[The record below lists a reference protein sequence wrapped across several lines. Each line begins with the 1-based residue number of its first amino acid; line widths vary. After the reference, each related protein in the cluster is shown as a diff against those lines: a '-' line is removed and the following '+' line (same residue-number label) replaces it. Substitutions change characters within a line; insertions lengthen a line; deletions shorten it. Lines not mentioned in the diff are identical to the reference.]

1 MARSIFSTDVWGQ
14 RNTVVVVGIALLLA
28 ALVMVG
34 LLAPPAQAF
43 STFTVN
49 RTGDQSDADTNN
61 PNCDINVA
69 TAGNQCTL
77 RAAIEQ
83 ANNNAN
89 PLEVDRINFNFSG
102 TGVHTISPLTALP
115 DITEPVIVNGYS
127 QPGSSVNTLAKG
139 TNAKLL
145 IQLDGT
151 DSSAGGFTGGLGV
164 SASNTVV
171 KGLVINGFNT
181 TGIEIAPGLP
191 EVLTNVRVEG
201 NFLGTDPSGTVAKA
215 NTTGMELF
223 ATSNST
229 VGGTTLA
236 SRNLISGNTY
246 DGVFIM
252 GAGYSIWGNAE
263 NNLVQGNLI
272 GTQKDGTKALSN
284 GEDGVG
290 VLEVAS
296 DTANGNSIL
305 SNSIFSNDDLGI
317 DLGDNGPTANDPED
331 TDTGA
336 NRLQNFPVLSSA
348 TTTSGT
354 TTIEGMLESRPGEF
368 YTIQF
373 FSSPRGDEGRKFIGQ
388 QRVFTDDTS
397 GIASFTFTPANA
409 VAAGQRV
416 TATATRQATRDTS
429 EFSAPITV
437 GS

>member
-1 MARSIFSTDVWGQ
+1 MLRNAALEDKWGQ
-14 RNTVVVVGIALLLA
+14 RNTVVVVSIAILV
-28 ALVMVG
+28 ALVIVG

-43 STFTVN
+43 GTFTVN
-49 RTGDQSDADTNN
+49 RTGDQPDADTTT
-61 PNCDINVA
+61 PACDIN
-69 TAGNQCTL
+69 TTISGNQCSL

-83 ANNNAN
+83 ANANDN
-89 PLEVDRINFNFSG
+89 PLEVDRINFNISG

-115 DITEPVIVNGYS
+115 DITEPAIVNGYS

-145 IQLDGT
+145 IQLSGDN
-151 DSSAGGFTGGLGV
+151 SNAAGFTGGVGV

-181 TGIEIAPGLP
+181 SGIEIAPVGET
-191 EVLTNVRVEG
+191 EVVTNVRIEG
-201 NFLGTDPSGTVAKA
+201 NFLGTDPSGTVAKP
-215 NTTGMELF
+215 TITGTDLF
-223 ATSNST
+223 AASNST

-236 SRNLISGNTY
+236 SRNLISGNTLY
-246 DGVFIM
+246 GVFIY
-252 GAGYSIWGNAE
+252 GSGGTSGNSE

-272 GTQKDGTKALSN
+272 GTQKGGTKSLGN

-290 VLEVAS
+290 VFEEVS
-296 DTANGNSIL
+296 GSANGNRIL
-305 SNSIFSNDDLGI
+305 SNSIFSNGGQGI
-317 DLGDNGPTANDPED
+317 DLGDNGPTANDPGD

-336 NRLQNFPVLSSA
+336 NHLQNFPVLTSA

-354 TTIEGMLESRPGEF
+354 TTIQGTLESRPGEF

>member
-1 MARSIFSTDVWGQ
+1 MLRNAALEDKWGQ
-14 RNTVVVVGIALLLA
+14 RNPVVVVSIAILV
-28 ALVMVG
+28 ALVIVG

-43 STFTVN
+43 GTFTVN
-49 RTGDQSDADTNN
+49 RTGDQPDAGTTT
-61 PNCDINVA
+61 PACDIN
-69 TAGNQCTL
+69 TTISGNQCSL

-83 ANNNAN
+83 SNANDN
-89 PLEVDRINFNFSG
+89 PLEVDRINFNISG

-115 DITEPVIVNGYS
+115 DITEPAIVDGYS

-145 IQLDGT
+145 IQLSGDN
-151 DSSAGGFTGGLGV
+151 SNAAGFTGGVGV

-181 TGIEIAPGLP
+181 SGIEIAPVGET
-191 EVLTNVRVEG
+191 EVVTNVRIEG
-201 NFLGTDPSGTVAKA
+201 NFLGTDPSGTVAKP
-215 NTTGMELF
+215 NITGADLF
-223 ATSNST
+223 AASNST

-236 SRNLISGNTY
+236 SRNLISGNTLH
-246 DGVFIM
+246 GVFIN
-252 GAGYSIWGNAE
+252 GSGGTSGNAE

-272 GTQKDGTKALSN
+272 GTQKGGTKSLGN

-290 VLEVAS
+290 VFEEAS
-296 DTANGNSIL
+296 GSANGNRIL
-305 SNSIFSNDDLGI
+305 SNSIFSNGGQGI
-317 DLGDNGPTANDPED
+317 DLGDNGPTANDPGD

-336 NRLQNFPVLSSA
+336 NHLQNFPELTSA

-354 TTIEGMLESRPGEF
+354 TTIQGTLESRPGEF

-373 FSSPRGDEGRKFIGQ
+373 FSSPRGDEGRTFIGQ
-388 QRVFTDDTS
+388 KTVFTDDPS
-397 GIASFTFTPANA
+397 GIASFTFKPANA
-409 VAAGQRV
+409 VAAGQIV